1 MNSKNLHPLDKMI
14 STDSPLNAED
24 KKILLDALED
34 AARKLLLNLSE
45 KEHS

>member
-14 STDSPLNAED
+14 SNEAPLNAED

-34 AARKLLLNLSE
+34 AAQKLLLNLTE
-45 KEHS
+45 KERS